1 MRMIEI
7 CMKFLKYFLI
17 LSAFIFFELK
27 SIKFNRNI
35 LQILLISIRFF
46 KLKIRPC
53 THIRLLQI
61 LKYERLKN

>member
-35 LQILLISIRFF
+35 LQILLIS

>member
-35 LQILLISIRFF
+35 LQILLISIRFS

-53 THIRLLQI
+53 THII
-61 LKYERLKN
+61 SDCYKFSSMNV